1 MKKSET
7 IETLATIDEIVTV
20 APEKVVL
27 GNVKFAIV
35 SYVVDGFKYVS
46 KKSITVPLGYQVGDT
61 IKMNPQNLNEFRHDL
76 RSTKLILSMA
86 LIIRQPLFS

>member
-7 IETLATIDEIVTV
+7 IEILATIEEIVTV

-61 IKMNPQNLNEFRHDL
+61 IKIRCVKNEPIRFKR
-76 RSTKLILSMA
+76 LSPRFA
-86 LIIRQPLFS
+86 

>member
-7 IETLATIDEIVTV
+7 IETLATIEEIVTV

-27 GNVKFAIV
+27 GNVKFAII

-61 IKMNPQNLNEFRHDL
+61 IKIRYDKNEPTRFKR
-76 RSTKLILSMA
+76 LSPRFA
-86 LIIRQPLFS
+86 

>member
-1 MKKSET
+1 MKKTET
-7 IETLATIDEIVTV
+7 IETLATIEEIVTV

-46 KKSITVPLGYQVGDT
+46 KKSITVPLG
-61 IKMNPQNLNEFRHDL
+61 
-76 RSTKLILSMA
+76 
-86 LIIRQPLFS
+86 

>member
-7 IETLATIDEIVTV
+7 IETLATIEEIVTV

-61 IKMNPQNLNEFRHDL
+61 IKIRYDKNEPTRFKR
-76 RSTKLILSMA
+76 LSPRFA
-86 LIIRQPLFS
+86 

>member
-7 IETLATIDEIVTV
+7 IETLATIEEIVTV

-35 SYVVDGFKYVS
+35 SYVVDGFKYV
-46 KKSITVPLGYQVGDT
+46 GDT
-61 IKMNPQNLNEFRHDL
+61 IKIRYDKNEPTRFKR
-76 RSTKLILSMA
+76 LSPRFA
-86 LIIRQPLFS
+86 

>member
-7 IETLATIDEIVTV
+7 IETLATINEIVTV

-35 SYVVDGFKYVS
+35 SYVVDGFKHVS

-61 IKMNPQNLNEFRHDL
+61 IKIRYDKHEP
-76 RSTKLILSMA
+76 TKFKRVSP
-86 LIIRQPLFS
+86 RFV

>member
-7 IETLATIDEIVTV
+7 IETLATIEEIVTV

-27 GNVKFAIV
+27 GNVKFAII

-46 KKSITVPLGYQVGDT
+46 KKSITVPLGY
-61 IKMNPQNLNEFRHDL
+61 
-76 RSTKLILSMA
+76 
-86 LIIRQPLFS
+86 

>member
-7 IETLATIDEIVTV
+7 IETLATIEEIVTV

-46 KKSITVPLGYQVGDT
+46 KKGITVPLGYQVGDT
-61 IKMNPQNLNEFRHDL
+61 IKIRYDKNEPTRFKR
-76 RSTKLILSMA
+76 LSPRFA
-86 LIIRQPLFS
+86 

>member
-7 IETLATIDEIVTV
+7 IETLATIEKIVTV

-35 SYVVDGFKYVS
+35 SYLVDGFKYVS

-61 IKMNPQNLNEFRHDL
+61 IKIRYDKNEPTRFKR
-76 RSTKLILSMA
+76 LSPRFA
-86 LIIRQPLFS
+86 

>member
-7 IETLATIDEIVTV
+7 IETLATIEEIVTV

-27 GNVKFAIV
+27 GTVKFAIV

-46 KKSITVPLGYQVGDT
+46 KKSITVPLG
-61 IKMNPQNLNEFRHDL
+61 
-76 RSTKLILSMA
+76 
-86 LIIRQPLFS
+86 

>member
-7 IETLATIDEIVTV
+7 IETLATIEEIVTV

-27 GNVKFAIV
+27 GNAKFAIV
-35 SYVVDGFKYVS
+35 SYVVDGFKHVS

-61 IKMNPQNLNEFRHDL
+61 IKIRYDKNEP
-76 RSTKLILSMA
+76 TKFKRVSP
-86 LIIRQPLFS
+86 RFV

>member
-7 IETLATIDEIVTV
+7 IETLATIEEIVTV

-27 GNVKFAIV
+27 GNVEFAIV
-35 SYVVDGFKYVS
+35 SYLVDGFKYVS

-61 IKMNPQNLNEFRHDL
+61 IKIRYDKNEPTRFKR
-76 RSTKLILSMA
+76 LSPRFA
-86 LIIRQPLFS
+86 

>member
-7 IETLATIDEIVTV
+7 IETLATIEEIVTV

-35 SYVVDGFKYVS
+35 SYLVDGFKYVS

-61 IKMNPQNLNEFRHDL
+61 IKIRYDKNEPTRFKR
-76 RSTKLILSMA
+76 LSPRFA
-86 LIIRQPLFS
+86 

>member
-7 IETLATIDEIVTV
+7 IETLATIEEIVTV

-27 GNVKFAIV
+27 GNVKFAII

-46 KKSITVPLGYQVGDT
+46 KKVITVPLGYQVGDT
-61 IKMNPQNLNEFRHDL
+61 IKIRYDKNEPTRFKR
-76 RSTKLILSMA
+76 LSPRFA
-86 LIIRQPLFS
+86 

>member
-7 IETLATIDEIVTV
+7 IETLATIEEIVTV
-20 APEKVVL
+20 VPEKVVL

-61 IKMNPQNLNEFRHDL
+61 IKIRYDKNEPTRFKR
-76 RSTKLILSMA
+76 LSPRFA
-86 LIIRQPLFS
+86 

>member
-7 IETLATIDEIVTV
+7 IETLATIEEIVTV

-27 GNVKFAIV
+27 GNVKFAII
-35 SYVVDGFKYVS
+35 SYVDGFKYVS

-61 IKMNPQNLNEFRHDL
+61 IKIRCVKNEPIRFKR
-76 RSTKLILSMA
+76 LSPRFA
-86 LIIRQPLFS
+86 

>member
-7 IETLATIDEIVTV
+7 IETLATIEEIVTV

-27 GNVKFAIV
+27 GTVKFAIV

-61 IKMNPQNLNEFRHDL
+61 IKIRYDKNEPTRFKR
-76 RSTKLILSMA
+76 LSPRFA
-86 LIIRQPLFS
+86 

>member
-7 IETLATIDEIVTV
+7 IETLATIEEIVTV

-27 GNVKFAIV
+27 GNVKFAII
-35 SYVVDGFKYVS
+35 SYVDGFKYVS

-61 IKMNPQNLNEFRHDL
+61 IKIRYDKNEPTRFKR
-76 RSTKLILSMA
+76 LSPRFA
-86 LIIRQPLFS
+86 